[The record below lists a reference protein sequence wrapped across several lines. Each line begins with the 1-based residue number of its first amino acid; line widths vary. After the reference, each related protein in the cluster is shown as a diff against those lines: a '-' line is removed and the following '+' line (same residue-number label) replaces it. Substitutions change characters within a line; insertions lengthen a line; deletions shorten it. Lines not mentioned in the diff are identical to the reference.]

1 MSIPQSCTV
10 LVAGGGPGG
19 SYTAAALARE
29 GVDVVLLEA
38 DSHPRYHIGESLL
51 PSMRYLLRFIDLED
65 AFEQHG
71 FQKKLGAFFKLN
83 AKSAGY
89 TDFIRANGPHGYSWN
104 VVRSESDEILF
115 RHAGKSGAKTFEN
128 VSLKSVNFEPYQHD
142 EFSGE
147 NKLANPGKPVS
158 ANWATKDGRSGT
170 ISFDYI
176 VDATGR
182 AGIISTKY
190 LKNRKFNES
199 FKNIAMW
206 GYYSGN
212 IPPSPGTDRENQP
225 ISEGMRDGSGWVW
238 MLPLHNGTVSIG
250 AVVRKDIFQ
259 AKKKALPEGM
269 TETETLAS
277 LVALCPTISSYLAP
291 AKLASGVRQA
301 ADYSYSATAYAG
313 PNFRI
318 VGDAGCFID
327 PFFSSGHHL
336 ALSSALAAAT
346 SINARLRGD
355 CDEPAAAKWFA
366 KKVDE
371 GYTLFLVVV
380 MAALKQIRMQ
390 EKPILSDLDE
400 DGFDRAFNVLRPVIQ
415 GAADEETAPEGKGKQ
430 ESITDTIDMC
440 LHALNDLHDTELQGK
455 LTNIVEANGTAAQAD
470 LLGQLSPEDTA
481 ALQRMKT
488 MHSILPMGGLEDF
501 HNRKIDGLTARLE
514 RGNLGLVAYA

>member
-1 MSIPQSCTV
+1 MSIPESCTV

-38 DSHPRYHIGESLL
+38 DSHHRYHTGESLV

-71 FQKKLGAFFKLN
+71 FQKKADLGTQRGAFFKLN

-89 TDFIRANGPHGYSWN
+89 TDFIRANGPNGYSWN
-104 VVRSESDEILF
+104 V
-115 RHAGKSGAKTFEN
+115 TFEN
-128 VSLKSVNFEPYQHD
+128 VSLKSVNFESYQND
-142 EFSGE
+142 AFSSE
-147 NKLANPGKPVS
+147 NKLANPGRPVS

-225 ISEGMRDGSGWVW
+225 ISEGMKDGSGWVW

-259 AKKKALPEGM
+259 AKKKALPEGT
-269 TETETLAS
+269 TEAQTLAS
-277 LVALCPTISSYLAP
+277 LVALCPMISSYLEP
-291 AKLASGVRQA
+291 AKLASGIRQA
-301 ADYSYSATAYAG
+301 ADYSYSAGAYAG

-336 ALSSALAAAT
+336 ALST
-346 SINARLRGD
+346 S
-355 CDEPAAAKWFA
+355 KWFA
-366 KKVDE
+366 KRVDE

-400 DGFDRAFNVLRPVIQ
+400 EGFDRAFNILRPGKISLPQFFRCCSVVYFTFCFHVANISYPASHPRRRRRGDGPQ
-415 GAADEETAPEGKGKQ
+415 GQQ
-430 ESITDTIDMC
+430 ESITETIDLC
-440 LHALNDLHDTELQGK
+440 LNALNDLHDTELQGK
-455 LTNIVEANGTAAQAD
+455 LTNIVEANGTAAQAGM
-470 LLGQLSPEDTA
+470 LGELSPEDTA

-488 MHSILPMGGLEDF
+488 MHSILPHGRARGLPQPE
-501 HNRKIDGLTARLE
+501 NRRADGPA
-514 RGNLGLVAYA
+514 